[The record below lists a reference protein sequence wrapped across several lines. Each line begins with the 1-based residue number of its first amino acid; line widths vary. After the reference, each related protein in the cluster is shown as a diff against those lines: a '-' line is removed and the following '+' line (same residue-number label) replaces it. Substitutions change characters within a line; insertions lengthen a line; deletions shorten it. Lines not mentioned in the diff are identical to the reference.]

1 MPSTFTS
8 NTGIELPADGEQSG
22 LWGQTV
28 NLNMEILDRA
38 LNGSVDVSLSGTTH
52 TLTTSDGV
60 LSDGQYGVIVFGGSP
75 SGTNTVTI
83 APDTAQ
89 KTYIVRNTTAQSVV
103 LTQGSGGD
111 VTIPA
116 GNTRIVYT
124 TGSGAGSAVV
134 NITDL
139 VALGAAARSLTL
151 TAGDGLTGGGDL
163 TANRTFTLGTPSAV
177 TATSINSVP
186 GNSHTH
192 EIDGTI
198 ARSAR
203 TITAGDGLT
212 GGGDLTADRTLTM
225 GTPSALTAT
234 STNAA
239 TTTSHTHSI
248 DSTIARSAVTITAGD
263 GLTGGGNLTAD
274 RTLTMGTPS
283 ALTATSTNAATTTSH
298 THSIDSTI
306 ARSAVTITAGDGLT
320 GGGDLTANRTL
331 DVDSTVVR
339 TSRTITAGDGLTG
352 GGNLTANRTLDVDST
367 VVRTSRTIT
376 AGDGLTGGGNLTAN
390 RTITMGTPGSITATS
405 TNSASGSSHTHSISA
420 GTIRTL
426 IADSSPGQV
435 GTYAFL
441 MRNGSSLVAG
451 DTIPGSALF
460 DAGIHVSI
468 NDSGFSSD
476 DTTNA
481 NLTARQGTSR
491 SGTWVAM
498 GRSNGQSGTVLMR
511 TTLFLRIA

>member
-60 LSDGQYGVIVFGGSP
+60 LSNGQYGVIVFGGSP

-263 GLTGGGNLTAD
+263 GL
-274 RTLTMGTPS
+274 S
-283 ALTATSTNAATTTSH
+283 
-298 THSIDSTI
+298 
-306 ARSAVTITAGDGLT
+306 